1 MAKINTTDKFPW
13 NEITDVTDTVLSD
26 CVRIPKI
33 FVKNSVDEN
42 GLIIRMISNV
52 KIKGYHCHP
61 AFMQDGHE
69 RNAILIEK
77 ALDAVETQITFDAA
91 KTQETVLKNNYGAD
105 YHMYN
110 IYEHHLIA
118 LLMLIEYGTTDL
130 QNAMGGSDT
139 ATTVDWYGLTQHWGD
154 VGLWIDG
161 IDTKGTDGAVRIFD
175 NLGNFTLQD
184 TGVTVGT
191 GSNGFPKTMRND
203 SGTNWSFEDIFFGNE
218 MAGFNEF
225 NQGSFGDAQFFGK
238 NYNMAISIPANT
250 DQTTMKWN
258 GAFFMWSQGG
268 QGGGTKAAYRMAKF
282 SN

>member
-1 MAKINTTDKFPW
+1 MAKINTTNLFPY
-13 NEITDVTDTVLSD
+13 NEIVETSDTNLGN

-33 FVKNSVDEN
+33 FVKNSVTES
-42 GLIIRMISNV
+42 GLITRMISNE
-52 KIKGYHCHP
+52 KIEGYHCHP

-69 RNAILIEK
+69 RNAILIKK

-91 KTQETVLKNNYGAD
+91 KTAEINFKNNYGAD

-139 ATTVDWYGLTQHWGD
+139 ATTADWYGLPQHWGD
-154 VGLWIDG
+154 VNLWVDG

-184 TGVTVGT
+184 TDYLFGANIYGYPAKLAT
-191 GSNGFPKTMRND
+191 N
-203 SGTNWSFEDIFFGNE
+203 SGEHYDFKDIFIGDRTSLDKTN
-218 MAGFNEF
+218 FND
-225 NQGSFGDAQFFGK
+225 GSFGDDQEIATKNGNMQISAQNWGK
-238 NYNMAISIPANT
+238 S
-250 DQTTMKWN
+250 N
-258 GAFFMWSQGG
+258 GAFFLAIRPTTG
-268 QGGGTKAAYRMAKF
+268 AYRMAKF